1 MTEQSQQEYLKAAK
15 AALDVEWDALADM
28 AGIKPRALKTYRMP
42 ATSKD
47 HRALPDLARR
57 QLMGCWPPTK
67 KDSKGIK
74 KPLDAVRNAYHTK
87 ATETN
92 ITEG

>member
-15 AALDVEWDALADM
+15 ATLSVEWDELAKM

-42 ATSKD
+42 DSSND

-57 QLMGCWPPTK
+57 AIDGLLADHQEK
-67 KDSKGIK
+67 KQNASK
-74 KPLDAVRNAYHTK
+74 
-87 ATETN
+87 
-92 ITEG
+92 

>member
-15 AALDVEWDALADM
+15 VTLDLEWDVLAKM

-42 ATSKD
+42 DSSQD

-57 QLMGCWPPTK
+57 AIDGLLADHQK
-67 KDSKGIK
+67 KIQTESK
-74 KPLDAVRNAYHTK
+74 
-87 ATETN
+87 
-92 ITEG
+92 